1 LNSEVVRKPD
11 FPESK
16 SRICNDTIVHWRVLR
31 LCDVPLC
38 GRPKTARD
46 SVVCSLTMHI
56 VASPCDDV
64 QTPNAS
70 ESMFGCIQCSPHL
83 RVANSIEE

>member
-64 QTPNAS
+64 QTQRVYVRLYPMFAAS
-70 ESMFGCIQCSPHL
+70 SRSEL
-83 RVANSIEE
+83 N